1 MSSAATQQLTSQ
13 LVTLLERFLTSA
25 DYVLQVIECFQDL
38 LYLASYLALNSLV
51 VIMGYLTS

>member
-13 LVTLLERFLTSA
+13 LVTLLERFLTST